1 MNKKLVIGIAISVA
15 VVILVIWYMRKNKS
29 KAKMTPTVQNELNQ
43 FDKDISDNLPD
54 KPRVHFDEQKA
65 NYKDMGPVDAENIDD
80 HKPLV
85 HGNITDSNYLIEAS
99 KDINAMN
106 KLQYQIGSSVH
117 SQKVGSKTNLSR
129 TLHGND
135 PFQGNHGRIG
145 FDAGYG
151 KQVWIPTSKGP
162 GARFKAR
169 DISNMYL
176 AREGELN
183 APCY

>member
-1 MNKKLVIGIAISVA
+1 MNKKLVIGIAILVA

-29 KAKMTPTVQNELNQ
+29 KAKMTPTVQIELNQ
-43 FDKDISDNLPD
+43 FDEDISDNSSM

-65 NYKDMGPVDAENIDD
+65 NYKDMGQVDAENIDD

-85 HGNITDSNYLIEAS
+85 HGNIADSNYLIEAS

-106 KLQYQIGSSVH
+106 KLQYQIGASVH
-117 SQKVGSKTNLSR
+117 SQKIGAKTNLSR

-135 PFQGNHGRIG
+135 PFQGNHDRIG
-145 FDAGYG
+145 FDAGNNM
-151 KQVWIPTSKGP
+151 QVWIPAAVGP
-162 GARFKAR
+162 GARFKTR

-183 APCY
+183 QPCY